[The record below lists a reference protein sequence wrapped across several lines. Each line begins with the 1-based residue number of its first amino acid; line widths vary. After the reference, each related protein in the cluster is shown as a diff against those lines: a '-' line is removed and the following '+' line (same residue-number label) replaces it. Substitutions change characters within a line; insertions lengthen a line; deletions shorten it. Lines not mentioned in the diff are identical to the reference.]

1 MEISETSSHAGPFA
15 VAERQTRSRHR
26 PPQRD
31 RLIAWFWIAPA
42 VLFVAIFLV
51 YPVINTI
58 WLSLFSDDS
67 TRFVGLANYKRIF
80 TQSSMIEILRNN
92 LLWLVVG
99 TVVTVF
105 LGLVIA
111 VLVDRVRIE
120 SVAKAAIFIPM
131 AISFVG
137 AGVIWKFMY
146 QYAPK
151 GQTQTGLVNA
161 VVTRFGFPP
170 NAWLVDTRVDNFA
183 LIAIYVWMWTGICMV
198 ILSAALKSVPAEILE
213 AARVDG
219 ASEFAIFRRIIV
231 PMIMPT
237 IIVVSTTMVINVLK
251 IFDIVYVTTGGD
263 FNTNVVAVAY
273 YQQLFNFSNYGVGS
287 ALAVI
292 LLVAIIPIMYFNI
305 RRFREEVQR

>member
-1 MEISETSSHAGPFA
+1 MATIASRLNILSA
-15 VAERQTRSRHR
+15 VRRRSGSYERT
-26 PPQRD
+26 PQRD
-31 RLIAWFWIAPA
+31 RFVAWLWIGPA

-58 WLSLFSDDS
+58 WLSLQSDDS
-67 TRFVGLANYKRIF
+67 SKFVGLANYKRIF
-80 TQSSMIEILRNN
+80 TQSNMVEILRNN

-99 TVVTVF
+99 TAATVF
-105 LGLVIA
+105 FGLVIA

-120 SVAKAAIFIPM
+120 SAAKAAIFIPM

-146 QYAPK
+146 QFAPK

-161 VVTRFGFPP
+161 IVTRFGFPP

-183 LIAIYVWMWTGICMV
+183 IIAIYVWMWTGFCMV
-198 ILSAALKSVPAEILE
+198 ILSAALKSVPTEILE

-219 ASEFAIFRRIIV
+219 AGELAIFRRIIV

-237 IIVVSTTMVINVLK
+237 IVVVATTMVINVLK

-263 FNTNVVAVAY
+263 FKTNVVAVAY
-273 YQQLFNFSNYGVGS
+273 YQQLFNFGNFGVGS

-305 RRFREEVQR
+305 RRFREEVKR

>member
-1 MEISETSSHAGPFA
+1 MATDVIRSNTSGEVKRRHGTR
-15 VAERQTRSRHR
+15 ERPSLREMLT
-26 PPQRD
+26 
-31 RLIAWFWIAPA
+31 AWIWIGPA

-58 WLSLFSDDS
+58 WQSLQNADS
-67 TRFVGLANYKRIF
+67 TSFVGLANYRRIF
-80 TQSSMIEILRNN
+80 TQSSMLEILRNN

-99 TVVTVF
+99 TVATVF

-120 SVAKAAIFIPM
+120 SAAKAAIFIPM

-137 AGVIWKFMY
+137 AGVIWKFVY
-146 QYAPK
+146 QYAPA
-151 GQTQTGLVNA
+151 GQTQTGLLNA
-161 VVTRFGFPP
+161 FVTRLGLPP
-170 NAWLVDTRVDNFA
+170 NAWLVDSRVNNFA
-183 LIAIYVWMWTGICMV
+183 IIAIYVWMWTGFCMV
-198 ILSAALKSVPAEILE
+198 ILSAALKSVPTEILE

-219 ASEFAIFRRIIV
+219 AGELAIFRRIIV

-237 IIVVSTTMVINVLK
+237 IIVVATTMVINVLK

-263 FNTNVVAVAY
+263 FKTNVVAVAY
-273 YQQLFNFSNYGVGS
+273 YQQLFNFNNYGVGS

-305 RRFREEVQR
+305 RRFRAEVQP

>member
-1 MEISETSSHAGPFA
+1 METTTRHAGPFA
-15 VAERQTRSRHR
+15 IARQRTARRERT
-26 PPQRD
+26 PQRD
-31 RLIAWFWIAPA
+31 RFVAWFWIGPA

-58 WLSLFSDDS
+58 WLSLKSDDS
-67 TRFVGLANYKRIF
+67 SRFVGLANYKRIF
-80 TQSSMIEILRNN
+80 TQSSMIEILKNN
-92 LLWLVVG
+92 VLWLVVG
-99 TVVTVF
+99 TLATVF
-105 LGLVIA
+105 FGLVIA

-120 SVAKAAIFIPM
+120 SAAKAAIFIPM

-146 QYAPK
+146 QYAPA
-151 GQTQTGLVNA
+151 GTTQTGLINA
-161 VVTRFGFPP
+161 FVTRLGFPP
-170 NAWLVDTRVDNFA
+170 NAWLVDTRVNNFA
-183 LIAIYVWMWTGICMV
+183 IIAIYVWMWTGFCMV
-198 ILSAALKSVPAEILE
+198 ILSAALKSVPTEILE

-219 ASEFAIFRRIIV
+219 AGELAIFRRIIV

-237 IIVVSTTMVINVLK
+237 IIVVATTMVINVLK

-263 FNTNVVAVAY
+263 FKTNVVAVAY
-273 YQQLFNFSNYGVGS
+273 YQPLFNFNNIGIGS

-292 LLVAIIPIMYFNI
+292 LLLAIIPIMYFNI